1 MLKKDEIYTEDIKEI
16 KLICP
21 KCHTTKLV
29 KVPKKKVENS
39 KSLLTISVPSNYI
52 CEHGFQAYIDKW
64 FCVRGYQNADLELS
78 NLEIYET
85 GSMKVDDIATY
96 VVSLVIKKIINKLK
110 NDEEDGVILGGTL
123 FNQKGNVLYFSLPD
137 EIFLNMI
144 HQFELQ
150 KEDHEIK
157 LKKMIFELENNQK
170 IFAEYLHLEDTTLII
185 VILFPTGFSINDADA
200 YVNDFKRSVMQYEDP
215 IKLKKKEHLRMKR
228 IEEAQKRKAEPNAPS
243 NFWVYSKITVDEPLE
258 DLDRIYIDKLGIE
271 IDKKNILNLDEII
284 EISKSN
290 PFKGKIY
297 FSEKF
302 IRLMEGLALTMK
314 DASILLSKLNK
325 INYDK

>member
-1 MLKKDEIYTEDIKEI
+1 MFKEDEIYKEDIKEI
-16 KLICP
+16 NLICP
-21 KCHTTKLV
+21 ICNATKLV
-29 KVPKKKVENS
+29 KVPKKMVKNY
-39 KSLLTISVPSNYI
+39 KTLLTISVPSNYM

-64 FCVRGYQNADLELS
+64 FCVRGYQNADLELT

-85 GSMKVDDIATY
+85 GSKNIDDIATY

-137 EIFLNMI
+137 EIFFNMI

-170 IFAEYLHLEDTTLII
+170 IFSELLKVEDTILTI
-185 VILFPTGFSINDADA
+185 VILFPDIVSIGDAEA
-200 YVNDFKRSVMQYEDP
+200 FLNDFKKSVMEYEDP
-215 IKLKKKEHLRMKR
+215 IELKKKEQLRMKR
-228 IEEAQKRKAEPNAPS
+228 IEEAQTRKVERSVPS
-243 NFWVYSKITVDEPLE
+243 NFWVYSKVTINEPLE
-258 DLDRIYIDKLGIE
+258 NFDTIYIDKLGIE
-271 IDKKNILNLDEII
+271 IDKKNILNLEEII

-290 PFKGKIY
+290 PFEGKIY

-302 IRLMEGLALTMK
+302 INLMEGLALTMK

-325 INYDK
+325 KP